1 MAKSSNQLL
10 LWGGAAVGAYFL
22 WKNKDA
28 LLPGSL
34 TAVDPATQPT
44 GVVANQPSASTP
56 LLAQPLNVTPTY
68 TPAVQTPWGPVI
80 PSNFTQPTTG
90 PVATCMQRKPNWS
103 QSQCTDR
110 LAQLVAAYKND
121 LAQIAFLQSQLASVP
136 ATVDVSD
143 GQAELAKYQAAI
155 AAQTAVI
162 NNPAT
167 DATTKA
173 NYQQSVASLQQGVNE
188 IQARIAAKQAN
199 NPRADIQKG
208 IANWQAA
215 ADGHRN
221 DYYSFTG
228 TWL

>member
-1 MAKSSNQLL
+1 MAKSSNQML

-22 WKNKDA
+22 WKNKDT
-28 LLPGSL
+28 LLPDSL

-56 LLAQPLNVTPTY
+56 LLAQPLNITPTY

-110 LAQLVAAYKND
+110 LAQLQAAYKND
-121 LAQIAFLQSQLASVP
+121 LQQIAFLQAQLASVP
-136 ATVDVSD
+136 ATVNVAD
-143 GQAELAKYQAAI
+143 GEAELAKYNAAI
-155 AAQTAVI
+155 ATQMSVI

-167 DATTKA
+167 DEATKA
-173 NYQQSVASLQQGVNE
+173 AYRTSVAGLQQGVAE
-188 IQARIAAKQAN
+188 IQARIAARRN
-199 NPRADIQKG
+199 SDPGADIRRG

-215 ADGHRN
+215 AEGHRQ

>member
-1 MAKSSNQLL
+1 MAKSSNQML
-10 LWGGAAVGAYFL
+10 LWGGVAAGAYFL
-22 WKNKDA
+22 WKNKET
-28 LLPGSL
+28 LLPD
-34 TAVDPATQPT
+34 AVTDTATQPV
-44 GVVANQPSASTP
+44 GVVATQPSASTP
-56 LLAQPLNVTPTY
+56 LLAQPLNITPTY

-80 PSNFTQPTTG
+80 PSNFTQPQTG

-110 LAQLVAAYKND
+110 LAQLQAAYKND
-121 LAQIAFLQSQLASVP
+121 LQQIAFLQSQLATVP
-136 ATVDVSD
+136 NAVDVSD

-155 AAQTAVI
+155 AAQSAVI

-167 DATTKA
+167 DATIRA

-188 IQARIAAKQAN
+188 IQARIAAKQNSDPKA
-199 NPRADIQKG
+199 AIQQS
-208 IANWQAA
+208 IATWKAA

-228 TWL
+228 IWL